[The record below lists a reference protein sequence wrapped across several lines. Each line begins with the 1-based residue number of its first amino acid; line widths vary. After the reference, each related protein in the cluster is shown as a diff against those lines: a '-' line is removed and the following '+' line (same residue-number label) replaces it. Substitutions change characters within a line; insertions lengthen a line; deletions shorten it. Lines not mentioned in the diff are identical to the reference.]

1 MSRNA
6 ERLKEERQKC
16 AQALLNRSWIT
27 KEDNPE
33 LFQAVKSHYETLRD
47 WFQEHCGF
55 ALLVTRQFAK
65 LEKIPGRAR
74 SWMGFENFQL
84 PRDYALFTYC
94 LWFLEGKG
102 EADQFLLTEMVE
114 EIREHLLGQD
124 VLLDWT
130 LYDHR
135 LSMARALK
143 MLKEIGVLKIVEGDE
158 WEWARS
164 GTEENNV
171 LYECSPWS
179 RYVLRRF
186 SQDLTTFA
194 DVRSL
199 AEGVYAETPEGQL
212 KKRKH
217 RIYRRLLQEP
227 LVYDWEWTEE
237 EKYYVLT
244 QRRSILDQLENMFGL
259 EGQRYRE
266 GLVFFHPEPSG
277 EANLFP
283 TARGISDLVLLLG
296 GELRR
301 MLAAGHAAVFL
312 DERGR
317 IQLTWVDLEGI
328 ILRLRE
334 KYQACWSKQHRQA
347 TARELAVDLM
357 GHLEEWGLG
366 GREDNQT
373 LWIYP
378 GLARWNGDYDGS
390 GKD

>member
-1 MSRNA
+1 MSRIA
-6 ERLKEERQKC
+6 ERLKEEKQKC
-16 AQALLNRSWIT
+16 AQVLLNRNWIT
-27 KEDNPE
+27 KEDDPE
-33 LFQAVKSHYETLRD
+33 LFQAVKSHYDVLRD

-65 LEKIPGRAR
+65 LEKIPGQAIA
-74 SWMGFENFQL
+74 WMGFATFQQT
-84 PRDYALFTYC
+84 RDYALFTYC
-94 LWFLEGKG
+94 LWYLEGKG

-114 EIREHLLGQD
+114 EIREHLVSQD
-124 VLLDWT
+124 IFLDWT
-130 LYDHR
+130 LYEHR

-143 MLKEIGVLKIVEGDE
+143 LLKETGVLTAVDGDE

-164 GTEENNV
+164 GTEESNV
-171 LYECSPWS
+171 LYESSPWS

-186 SQDLTTFA
+186 PRDLTTFTDIRA
-194 DVRSL
+194 L
-199 AEGVYAETPEGQL
+199 AEEVYAETPEGQL
-212 KKRKH
+212 KKRRH

-227 LVYDWEWTEE
+227 VVYDWEWTEE

-266 GLVFFHPEPSG
+266 GLVFFNPEVSG
-277 EANLFP
+277 EALLFP
-283 TARGISDLVLLLG
+283 TAKGISDLALLLG

-301 MLAAGHAAVFL
+301 MLAAGHAGVFL

-317 IQLTWVDLEGI
+317 VQLNWVDLEGI

-334 KYQACWSKQHRQA
+334 KHRDYWSKQHRQA
-347 TARELAVDLM
+347 TARELGAELM
-357 GHLEEWGLG
+357 EHLAEWGLG
-366 GREDNQT
+366 GREDHQT

-378 GLARWNGDYDGS
+378 GLARWNGDYDGRE
-390 GKD
+390 